1 MTRKDIRHIAESN
14 FDKLKE
20 ISQTRK
26 DWFIK
31 TLNTPFFT
39 RKDNLVCPFCSAE
52 FSKKKGKCPHCR
64 KKVEKIADNN
74 RKYKRKYAYS
84 FFQIVKGVQVQR
96 TYEVNVYFQRDKEV
110 DAYFF
115 EVCQSW
121 FTTPHNVVRV
131 ARPTFMY
138 NWTSS
143 PLTVRR
149 NATPS
154 NMQYDY
160 ENCSDVYPKGKV
172 LPFFQRY
179 GLHSFGQLNDAGRSN
194 NAFMFDI
201 CKDNKLETLLKLKQ
215 YPLLRGLRN
224 YEIDT
229 LWQQIRLVLRHNYP
243 LQTKDVVVDWKDTID
258 LLKYH
263 NMDIHN
269 PIYVCPDD
277 LKGLHDRLLERK
289 RVIEQRKARERARLE
304 KMKKAERDR
313 IAQEKYIKRM
323 KKYFDL
329 IISNE
334 QINIV
339 PLKSVQ
345 EFYQEGNTLHHCVGQ
360 MRYYEKADT
369 LILSA
374 RIDNKPIETIE
385 INLTD
390 LSIVQCRGKYNKNSE
405 YHDIILDM
413 VKDNI
418 NKIRTIK
425 RRKAVA

>member
-1 MTRKDIRHIAESN
+1 
-14 FDKLKE
+14 
-20 ISQTRK
+20 
-26 DWFIK
+26 
-31 TLNTPFFT
+31 
-39 RKDNLVCPFCSAE
+39 
-52 FSKKKGKCPHCR
+52 
-64 KKVEKIADNN
+64 
-74 RKYKRKYAYS
+74 
-84 FFQIVKGVQVQR
+84 
-96 TYEVNVYFQRDKEV
+96 
-110 DAYFF
+110 
-115 EVCQSW
+115 
-121 FTTPHNVVRV
+121 
-131 ARPTFMY
+131 
-138 NWTSS
+138 
-143 PLTVRR
+143 
-149 NATPS
+149 
-154 NMQYDY
+154 
-160 ENCSDVYPKGKV
+160 
-172 LPFFQRY
+172 
-179 GLHSFGQLNDAGRSN
+179 
-194 NAFMFDI
+194 
-201 CKDNKLETLLKLKQ
+201 
-215 YPLLRGLRN
+215 
-224 YEIDT
+224 
-229 LWQQIRLVLRHNYP
+229 
-243 LQTKDVVVDWKDTID
+243 
-258 LLKYH
+258 
-263 NMDIHN
+263 MDIHN

-329 IISNE
+329 VISNE